1 MKKIVLILRLLLS
14 FSIMYSQEIEYYSNF
29 TSYKRLVEKDKWTD
43 WTDWREYYI
52 EIVFNTDSNTITIYD
67 TDIEK
72 VYKIHPIYEKSEDSN
87 STTIK
92 YKVVESKNNCLY
104 IRFRNQHDGVKQL
117 YLDYKDLVYVY
128 NLM

>member
-1 MKKIVLILRLLLS
+1 MRKIFIIFMLLLVS
-14 FSIMYSQEIEYYSNF
+14 TSNIISRETCYYSNF
-29 TSYKRLVEKDKWTD
+29 TSYKMLINNTWTD
-43 WTDWREYYI
+43 WTNWREYYV
-52 EIVFNTDSNTITIYD
+52 EIVLDTDSNTITIYD
-67 TDIEK
+67 EDIEK

-87 STTIK
+87 SITIK
-92 YKVVESKNNCLY
+92 YKVVESENNCLY

>member
-1 MKKIVLILRLLLS
+1 MRKIFTLLMLLLVFTS
-14 FSIMYSQEIEYYSNF
+14 NANSREVCYYSNF
-29 TSYKRLVEKDKWTD
+29 TSYKMLINNNWTD
-43 WTDWREYYI
+43 WTNWREYYV
-52 EIVFNTDSNTITIYD
+52 EIIFNTDSNTITIYD
-67 TDIEK
+67 EDIEK
-72 VYKIHPIYEKSEDSN
+72 VYKTHPIYEKSEDSN

>member
-1 MKKIVLILRLLLS
+1 MKKILTLLMLLLIFTS
-14 FSIMYSQEIEYYSNF
+14 NSIPREVCYYSSF
-29 TSYKRLVEKDKWTD
+29 ISYKRLVNDTWTD
-43 WTDWREYYI
+43 WTNWREYYV
-52 EIVFNTDSNTITIYD
+52 EIIFNTDSNTITIYD
-67 TDIEK
+67 ENIIK

-87 STTIK
+87 SITIK
-92 YKVVESKNNCLY
+92 YKVVESENNCLY

>member
-1 MKKIVLILRLLLS
+1 MKKILALLMILLVFTSNTVPR
-14 FSIMYSQEIEYYSNF
+14 EVCYYSSF
-29 TSYKRLVEKDKWTD
+29 TSYKKLINNTWID
-43 WTDWREYYI
+43 WTDWREYYV
-52 EIVFNTDSNTITIYD
+52 EIVFDTNSNTITIYD

-87 STTIK
+87 SITIK
-92 YKVVESKNNCLY
+92 YKVVEAKDNCLY
-104 IRFRNQHDGVKQL
+104 IRFRNQYDGVKQL

>member
-1 MKKIVLILRLLLS
+1 MKKIVLILGLLLS

-29 TSYKRLVEKDKWTD
+29 TSYKRLIEKDKWTD
-43 WTDWREYYI
+43 WTNWREYYV

-67 TDIEK
+67 ENIVK
-72 VYKIHPIYEKSEDSN
+72 VYKIHPIYEKLEDSN
-87 STTIK
+87 SITIK
-92 YKVVESKNNCLY
+92 YKVIESENNCLY

>member
-1 MKKIVLILRLLLS
+1 MKKIVLILGLLLS

-29 TSYKRLVEKDKWTD
+29 TSYKRLIEKDKWTD
-43 WTDWREYYI
+43 WTDWREYYV

-67 TDIEK
+67 ENTEK
-72 VYKIHPIYEKSEDSN
+72 IYKIHPIYEKSEDSN
-87 STTIK
+87 SITIK
-92 YKVVESKNNCLY
+92 YKVVESENNCLY

>member
-1 MKKIVLILRLLLS
+1 MKKIVLILGLLLS
-14 FSIMYSQEIEYYSNF
+14 FSTMYSQEIEYYSNF
-29 TSYKRLVEKDKWTD
+29 TSYKRLIEKDKWTD
-43 WTDWREYYI
+43 WTDWREYYV
-52 EIVFNTDSNTITIYD
+52 EIVFDTDSNTITIYD
-67 TDIEK
+67 ENIIK

-87 STTIK
+87 SITIK
-92 YKVVESKNNCLY
+92 YKVVESGNNCLY

>member
-1 MKKIVLILRLLLS
+1 MRKIFTLLMLLLVFTS
-14 FSIMYSQEIEYYSNF
+14 NAIPREVCYYSSF
-29 TSYKRLVEKDKWTD
+29 TSYKMLINNNWTD
-43 WTDWREYYI
+43 WTDWREYYV

-67 TDIEK
+67 ADIEK

-87 STTIK
+87 SITIK
-92 YKVVESKNNCLY
+92 YKVVESENNCLY
-104 IRFRNQHDGVKQL
+104 IRFRNQNDGVKQL

>member
-1 MKKIVLILRLLLS
+1 MKKIVLILGLLLS

-43 WTDWREYYI
+43 WTDWREYYV
-52 EIVFNTDSNTITIYD
+52 EIVFDTDSNTITIYD
-67 TDIEK
+67 EDIEK
-72 VYKIHPIYEKSEDSN
+72 VYKIHPTYEKSEDCN
-87 STTIK
+87 SITIR
-92 YKVVESKNNCLY
+92 YKVVESENNCLY
-104 IRFRNQHDGVKQL
+104 IRFRNQNDGVKQL